1 MKQGLIFGWSQT
13 INWNNAY
20 KLFPYFHPAVASLVD
35 SSFFDPVLGKIET
48 GRYQVFQDG
57 CKSRTDDL

>member
-20 KLFPYFHPAVASLVD
+20 KLFPYFHPAVID
-35 SSFFDPVLGKIET
+35 SSFLIQF
-48 GRYQVFQDG
+48 
-57 CKSRTDDL
+57 